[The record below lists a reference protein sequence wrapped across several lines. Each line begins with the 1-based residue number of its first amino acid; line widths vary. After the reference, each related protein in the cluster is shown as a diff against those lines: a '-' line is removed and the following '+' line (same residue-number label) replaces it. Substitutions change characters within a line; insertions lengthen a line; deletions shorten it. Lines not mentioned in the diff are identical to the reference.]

1 MAQGKN
7 DAPEPKK
14 TVGNHGKV
22 RVSQNP
28 EPLRGEKTAT
38 AVDQKENPTME
49 FERRKTTKKIVKTY
63 EVVSEED
70 LSEDILSDIEF
81 REQEVGGPISEFEF
95 QNIIMERAVA
105 YAIHDREN
113 DRYIKMIRF
122 NEDGKTIQ
130 LEWTRNIRNAFVFNN
145 ESKTS
150 ILALYINGNPRG
162 CNAVPLIYQVDPFF
176 QYQE

>member
-1 MAQGKN
+1 
-7 DAPEPKK
+7 
-14 TVGNHGKV
+14 
-22 RVSQNP
+22 
-28 EPLRGEKTAT
+28 
-38 AVDQKENPTME
+38 ME
-49 FERRKTTKKIVKTY
+49 FERRKTTKKIMKTY

-70 LSEDILSDIEF
+70 LPEEILSDIEF

-95 QNIIMERAVA
+95 QNMLMERAVA

-122 NEDGKTIQ
+122 NEDGKSIR
-130 LEWTRNIRNAFVFNN
+130 LEWTRNIRNAFIFTN

-150 ILALYINGNPRG
+150 ILALFIDGKPRG

-176 QYQE
+176 EYQK

>member
-7 DAPEPKK
+7 DAPETTK

-28 EPLRGEKTAT
+28 EPLRGKKASTAT
-38 AVDQKENPTME
+38 DQKGGYAMG
-49 FERRKTTKKIVKTY
+49 FEKRKTTKKIVKTY

-70 LSEDILSDIEF
+70 LSEDILFDIEL
-81 REQEVGGPISEFEF
+81 REQEVGGAISEFEF
-95 QNIIMERAVA
+95 QNMIMERAVA

-122 NEDGKTIQ
+122 NEDGKTIR

-145 ESKTS
+145 ENKTS
-150 ILALYINGNPRG
+150 ILALYINGSPRG